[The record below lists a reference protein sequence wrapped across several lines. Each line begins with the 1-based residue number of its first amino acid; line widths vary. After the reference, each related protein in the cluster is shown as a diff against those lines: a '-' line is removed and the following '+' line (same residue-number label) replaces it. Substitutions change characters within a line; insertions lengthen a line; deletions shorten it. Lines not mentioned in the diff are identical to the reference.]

1 MGAGRQGRERART
14 IAPAETRQAAPYVA
28 FFSASTAPER
38 GVAAATR
45 SPESGR
51 RRNGDRRSE
60 SEEPSV
66 YRSSVSIAH
75 IPPFS
80 IPPHPSPHHLLCLL
94 SSLCSLRSF
103 LFSLLSFLFSHTI
116 LFAGLRFV
124 LLFTSLLFPLLFFPR
139 LSECY
144 SPWAK
149 WGAVRFQR
157 GTAWRKCG
165 LRIAE
170 WPPPT
175 DLRDPGTLTP
185 HPSPPTPIEHCTPGT
200 LVCGCGPLMT
210 SGPGARGQGLAG
222 RRLADGWGS
231 SFFERREVSGLPV
244 YRFSKP

>member
-1 MGAGRQGRERART
+1 MYSLFAL
-14 IAPAETRQAAPYVA
+14 
-28 FFSASTAPER
+28 FSS
-38 GVAAATR
+38 
-45 SPESGR
+45 
-51 RRNGDRRSE
+51 
-60 SEEPSV
+60 
-66 YRSSVSIAH
+66 
-75 IPPFS
+75 
-80 IPPHPSPHHLLCLL
+80 
-94 SSLCSLRSF
+94 
-103 LFSLLSFLFSHTI
+103 LFSLLSSLFSHTI
-116 LFAGLRFV
+116 LFAGLRFF

-231 SFFERREVSGLPV
+231 SFFERRKVSGLPV

>member
-1 MGAGRQGRERART
+1 MGAGRQGRERARK

-116 LFAGLRFV
+116 LFAGLLIGSRLAGPF
-124 LLFTSLLFPLLFFPR
+124 LLFTSLLFTLLFPH
-139 LSECY
+139 LSACY

-149 WGAVRFQR
+149 CEVARRAKV
-157 GTAWRKCG
+157 
-165 LRIAE
+165 RIA
-170 WPPPT
+170 
-175 DLRDPGTLTP
+175 DCG
-185 HPSPPTPIEHCTPGT
+185 
-200 LVCGCGPLMT
+200 VCPC
-210 SGPGARGQGLAG
+210 
-222 RRLADGWGS
+222 D
-231 SFFERREVSGLPV
+231 V
-244 YRFSKP
+244 